1 MQIQERVAQ
10 GQENWAFSV
19 GVQAYIWGL
28 PIIKCWNDRL
38 EKMKMPAAEHSANAD
53 HFIVNNFRHDRSL
66 ASGDSTEFV
75 NAATDF
81 LYSLAVIDLSN
92 GPLHLTSPDFQGRW
106 YGLQLLDPYMNTVA
120 NFGTRQF
127 GDQLPSI
134 IIATS
139 GQDVSAYDSHHI
151 VHGESPYLYIVGRI
165 AADINEDLS
174 AVHSLQNDLKFE
186 RVSGDAPLTA
196 PAKDSWLPLKPTDSG
211 CPPELL
217 FFETLGQVLKFV
229 PPKDGELA
237 LEQLFKEIGLTVE
250 NGFEYSALSEPM
262 RIGLAKSATFAQSIL
277 DDKIYEVGELINGW
291 SLVRDVG
298 EYHGNYIVRALVS
311 IHGIWANVPDE
322 ALYFMARTDSEG
334 NLLNG
339 NNRYEVRFAKKATPP
354 VDAFWSICYYDDQ
367 GRLVQNRQKRHA
379 INSLYSRLL
388 SNEDDSISILIGPES
403 NPSVLGKSKMS
414 ENCLPSHNGNFNL
427 NLRCYNPKEELLSGE
442 YELPSIVKL
451 A

>member
-28 PIIKCWNDRL
+28 PIVKCWNDRL
-38 EKMKMPAAEHSANAD
+38 EKMKVPAAECAD
-53 HFIVNNFRHDRSL
+53 GEGLFTVNNFRHDRSL
-66 ASGDSTEFV
+66 ASGDSSEFV

-92 GPLHLTSPDFQGRW
+92 GPLRLTSPDLQGRW

-120 NFGTRQF
+120 NLGTRQF
-127 GDQLPSI
+127 GDQLPNI
-134 IIATS
+134 IIATHQ
-139 GQDVSAYDSHHI
+139 QDVTASDNHHI
-151 VHGESPYLYIVGRI
+151 VQGESPYLYIVGRI
-165 AADINEDLS
+165 AADINENLS
-174 AVHSLQNDLKFE
+174 SVHLLQNGFKLE
-186 RVSGDAPLTA
+186 RVSGDEPVTV
-196 PAKDSWLPLKPTDSG
+196 PAKDSWLPLKPVDSE
-211 CPPELL
+211 CPPELS

-229 PPKDGELA
+229 PPKDSEIA
-237 LEQLFKEIGLTVE
+237 LENLFKEIGLTVE
-250 NGFEYSALSEPM
+250 NGFEHSALSEPM
-262 RIGLAKSATFAQSIL
+262 RIGLAKSVTFAQSIL
-277 DDKIYEVGELINGW
+277 DDKIYEVGEMINGW

-334 NLLNG
+334 NLLDG
-339 NNRYEVRFAKKATPP
+339 NNRYEVRFPEGVTPP

-367 GRLVQNRQKRHA
+367 GRLVQNSKNRHA
-379 INSLYSRLL
+379 INSLYSNLL
-388 SNEDDSISILIGPES
+388 SNADDSISILIAPES
-403 NPSVLGKSKMS
+403 TQLNSGESGIG
-414 ENCLPSHNGNFNL
+414 ENWLPSHNGNFNL

-442 YELPSIVKL
+442 YQLPVIVKL
-451 A
+451 S

>member
-38 EKMKMPAAEHSANAD
+38 EKMKIPAAGHSANAD
-53 HFIVNNFRHDRSL
+53 RFLVNSFRHDRSL
-66 ASGDSTEFV
+66 ASGDSSEFV

-92 GPLHLTSPDFQGRW
+92 GPLRLTSPDLQGRW

-134 IIATS
+134 IIATH
-139 GQDVSAYDSHHI
+139 GQDVTASDNHHI
-151 VHGESPYLYIVGRI
+151 VRGESPYLYIVGRI
-165 AADINEDLS
+165 AADTNEELS
-174 AVHSLQNDLKFE
+174 SVHSLQDGLKLE
-186 RVSGDAPLTA
+186 RVSGGDPLTV
-196 PAKDSWLPLKPTDSG
+196 PTKDSWLPLKPNDSD
-211 CPPELL
+211 CPPELS
-217 FFETLGQVLKFV
+217 FFEALGQVLKFV
-229 PPKDGELA
+229 PPKNNEMA
-237 LEQLFKEIGLTVE
+237 LESLFKEIGLTVE
-250 NGFEYSALSEPM
+250 NGFEYSALSEPI

-339 NNRYEVRFAKKATPP
+339 NNRYEVRFPKKATPP

-367 GRLVQNRQKRHA
+367 GRLVQNTQNSHA
-379 INSLYSRLL
+379 INSLYSDLL
-388 SNEDDSISILIGPES
+388 FNEDGSISIMIGPES
-403 NPSVLGKSKMS
+403 SQSGLVQSKMG
-414 ENCLPSHNGNFNL
+414 ENWLPSHDGNFNL
-427 NLRCYNPKEELLSGE
+427 NLRCYNPKQELLSGE
-442 YELPSIVKL
+442 YQLPLIVKL
-451 A
+451 P